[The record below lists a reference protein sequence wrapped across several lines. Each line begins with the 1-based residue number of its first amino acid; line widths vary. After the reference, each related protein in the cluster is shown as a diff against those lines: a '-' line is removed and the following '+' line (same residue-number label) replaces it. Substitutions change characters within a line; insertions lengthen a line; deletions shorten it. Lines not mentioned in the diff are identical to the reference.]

1 MGLSVTVGILAAFLE
16 SDPESAELVRRDF
29 DLINTVLRQH
39 GLPDHEEPTSLPM
52 LHDRSGVTGF
62 PYSFLHYL
70 RRFYARWLDQRQQP
84 LFRRFYAR
92 WISKSAQVPPPVQEG
107 EKPALDP
114 ILEKIAS
121 PTHHVLWHSDCEGY
135 YVPIDFP
142 RVLEDKRIDGGCI
155 GSSVRLL
162 EELILVAAPLGIMLH
177 DRQLSDADAN
187 VIAEEEEKSS
197 PYWIERL
204 VWLTLFEAARLSIEH
219 HAAIHFG

>member
-1 MGLSVTVGILAAFLE
+1 MGLCVTVGILADLLE
-16 SDPESAELVRRDF
+16 TDPESAELVRADF
-29 DLINTVLRQH
+29 DIINTILRQH
-39 GLPDHEEPTSLPM
+39 GLPDHQEPTTLPM
-52 LHDRSGVTGF
+52 LQDRSGVTGF

-84 LFRRFYAR
+84 FVRRFYAR
-92 WISKSAQVPPPVQEG
+92 WISKSAQVPPPVHEG

-114 ILEKIAS
+114 VLEKVAS
-121 PTHHVLWHSDCEGY
+121 PRHHLLWHSDCEGY

-142 RVLEDKRIDGGCI
+142 RVLGDQRIDGSGI

-162 EELILVAAPLGIMLH
+162 EELVLVAAPLGIMLH
-177 DRQLSDADAN
+177 NRQLSDTDAN
-187 VIAEEEEKSS
+187 VIAEEEDKSG

-219 HAAIHFG
+219 RAAIHFG